1 MGVGLRSIQA
11 SSPVCTWCS
20 QHAPCRLAHLS
31 AQWAQVRSHVGERC
45 WDGDCPAP
53 TLGSLPVVILHRV
66 CDVGS
71 PVPRPPSSVRVS
83 PGHSHAQPPAHG
95 GQDSTQRPVLC
106 PIVASFCLSQS
117 GHSCEAASLPSS
129 TLLSLGLRTRSFCQ
143 QQEHSPVRGRSCGC
157 GGPGRG
163 PWAGRDRGGDDG
175 SHRSPVSSGLRNP
188 CRQPGVVGPTVPEH
202 WESLLSSWAGRP
214 VVCSQGYCTGTGLL
228 CQAFP
233 APPM

>member
-1 MGVGLRSIQA
+1 M
-11 SSPVCTWCS
+11 
-20 QHAPCRLAHLS
+20 
-31 AQWAQVRSHVGERC
+31 
-45 WDGDCPAP
+45 
-53 TLGSLPVVILHRV
+53 
-66 CDVGS
+66 GS

-163 PWAGRDRGGDDG
+163 PRARRDPGWGRRLSQKPRLQRPAESLSAAGGWWAPLFLSTGSPCFPRGRGGLWSVPRATAQGLGCSVRRFLLLPCD
-175 SHRSPVSSGLRNP
+175 PSG
-188 CRQPGVVGPTVPEH
+188 QKMK
-202 WESLLSSWAGRP
+202 
-214 VVCSQGYCTGTGLL
+214 
-228 CQAFP
+228 F
-233 APPM
+233 